1 MAICFLLDIDF
12 DFGTDSAEAARRLIR
27 AGPRLRAGALRM
39 MVGTGSR
46 VNAVPRGVGYGVPAE
61 FAERTRR
68 LDLTAEE
75 RIRRRPPEAARCE
88 GFEPFAP
95 GYQWLPCR
103 GETAT

>member
-1 MAICFLLDIDF
+1 MAICFLLDIG
-12 DFGTDSAEAARRLIR
+12 FGTDSAEAARRLIR
-27 AGPRLRAGALRM
+27 ASPRLRAALRV